1 MTETLLLVFAL
12 LSQPFHE
19 ADLTRHLVPYDYKLR
34 HYGGYELDK
43 KQFQDNVL
51 VPTLKKLNL
60 HSEHSVRLLTMIIAH
75 ESMKGHY
82 IVQTVGPAKGIY
94 QMEPATHDDII
105 KWLKAKKPELYKQI
119 IAMGDN
125 EPSAMKMVTDLDY
138 ATAMA
143 RAFFLRFPE
152 ALPTGSDSQLASY
165 AKKFWNTY
173 KGKATPSDYL
183 KAYQSWK

>member
-1 MTETLLLVFAL
+1 MTDTLLLIFAL
-12 LSQPFHE
+12 LSQPYQE

-51 VPTLKKLNL
+51 VPTLKELGL
-60 HSEHSVRLLTMIIAH
+60 HSDEAVRLLSMILAH

-82 IVQTVGPAKGIY
+82 IVQTVGPAKGVY

-105 KWLKAKKPELYKQI
+105 KWLKAKKPELYLKI
-119 IAMGDN
+119 AAMGDK

-143 RAFFLRFPE
+143 RAFLLRFPE
-152 ALPTGSDSQLASY
+152 ALPNGSDAQLATY
-165 AKKFWNTY
+165 AKKRWNTY
-173 KGKATPSDYL
+173 AGKATDSDYL
-183 KAYQSWK
+183 KAYQSWR